1 MEKMCKIRNI
11 SRSIISYEAKLQK
24 RYGICLNEGMLLCS
38 LLATEQL
45 SSGEIAAALGLTA
58 SNTSKVISNAEEKG
72 FVSRTLG
79 KHDRRQMYF
88 VLTDRGRELI
98 STINNNE
105 ITLDE
110 LLEKAIGL
118 E

>member
-11 SRSIISYEAKLQK
+11 YRSIISYEAKLQK

-38 LLATEQL
+38 LLANEQL
-45 SSGEIAAALGLTA
+45 SSGEIA
-58 SNTSKVISNAEEKG
+58 
-72 FVSRTLG
+72 
-79 KHDRRQMYF
+79 DRRQMYF

-98 STINNNE
+98 STINNDE

>member
-1 MEKMCKIRNI
+1 MQPAGYRTTIVGRD
-11 SRSIISYEAKLQK
+11 SR
-24 RYGICLNEGMLLCS
+24 R
-38 LLATEQL
+38 TW
-45 SSGEIAAALGLTA
+45 A

-98 STINNNE
+98 STINNDE

-110 LLEKAIGL
+110 LLEKAISL

>member
-11 SRSIISYEAKLQK
+11 YRSIISYEAKLQK

-45 SSGEIAAALGLTA
+45 SSGEIAALGLTA

>member
-1 MEKMCKIRNI
+1 MQPAGNRTTI
-11 SRSIISYEAKLQK
+11 
-24 RYGICLNEGMLLCS
+24 
-38 LLATEQL
+38 
-45 SSGEIAAALGLTA
+45 GLTA

-98 STINNNE
+98 STINNDE

-110 LLEKAIGL
+110 LLEKAISL

>member
-11 SRSIISYEAKLQK
+11 YRSIISYEAKLQK

-38 LLATEQL
+38 LLANEQL

-58 SNTSKVISNAEEKG
+58 SNTSKAEEKG

-79 KHDRRQMYF
+79 THDRRQMYF

-98 STINNNE
+98 STINNDE
-105 ITLDE
+105 IALDE

>member
-11 SRSIISYEAKLQK
+11 YRSIISYEAKLQK

-58 SNTSKVISNAEEKG
+58 SKVLSNAEEKG

-98 STINNNE
+98 STINNDE
-105 ITLDE
+105 IALDE